1 MSHVSKVRKIFEN
14 QDNLQSLPDFPSIK
28 IRNHNNQDPFHTSRF
43 KRSQT
48 LIDFSKFNNNR
59 NISGDDDESSN
70 GETDKR
76 DHVEEKNQNSV
87 ERKFLNESHSHRFER
102 QNSDNSETSYR
113 SIRRSPAFRRADAEK
128 KKPVTPPKSIKL
140 TRQNPITPVK
150 IDHQTVEKTLKPQID
165 ELEYLATSDTIKKAL
180 KSPLPQGPAPK
191 KPPRVFA
198 IASPVNL
205 SHRTI
210 NLEDLEVEQES
221 PKVVQSLMHKNVKL
235 ELEKQLIKPKIII
248 PKKKKVEQEKKGIAT
263 LLQCII
269 TPCSIDPI
277 YKETIRR
284 EQAQK
289 QRVFCEEEIY
299 TEPFAHLDKD
309 FDNNFNTKMAE
320 SSSSPSSSS
329 TTKTEELHYMCT
341 NILDQTNNNF
351 HHESSEDSRRSSF
364 DYSYSSDVDMV
375 NESFDK
381 VHTECDN
388 ILTFLCVIWICD

>member
-14 QDNLQSLPDFPSIK
+14 QDNLQSLPDFPSIT

-59 NISGDDDESSN
+59 NISGDDDESN

-128 KKPVTPPKSIKL
+128 KKPVTPPKSTKL

-221 PKVVQSLMHKNVKL
+221 PKVVQSSMHKNVKL

-320 SSSSPSSSS
+320 SSSPSSSS

-388 ILTFLCVIWICD
+388 ILTFLSVI

>member
-1 MSHVSKVRKIFEN
+1 M
-14 QDNLQSLPDFPSIK
+14 
-28 IRNHNNQDPFHTSRF
+28 
-43 KRSQT
+43 
-48 LIDFSKFNNNR
+48 
-59 NISGDDDESSN
+59 
-70 GETDKR
+70 
-76 DHVEEKNQNSV
+76 
-87 ERKFLNESHSHRFER
+87 
-102 QNSDNSETSYR
+102 
-113 SIRRSPAFRRADAEK
+113 
-128 KKPVTPPKSIKL
+128 
-140 TRQNPITPVK
+140 
-150 IDHQTVEKTLKPQID
+150 
-165 ELEYLATSDTIKKAL
+165 
-180 KSPLPQGPAPK
+180 
-191 KPPRVFA
+191 
-198 IASPVNL
+198 NL

-221 PKVVQSLMHKNVKL
+221 PKVVQSSMHKNVKL

-388 ILTFLCVIWICD
+388 ILTFLCVI